1 MNWISEG
8 GSTDDNL
15 FLILILFCELLL
27 NEFEWKNM
35 GEFELNKLVIMSE
48 KPVNS
53 SMNQTATFKEGRSK
67 AENLK
72 K

>member
-1 MNWISEG
+1 
-8 GSTDDNL
+8 
-15 FLILILFCELLL
+15 
-27 NEFEWKNM
+27 M